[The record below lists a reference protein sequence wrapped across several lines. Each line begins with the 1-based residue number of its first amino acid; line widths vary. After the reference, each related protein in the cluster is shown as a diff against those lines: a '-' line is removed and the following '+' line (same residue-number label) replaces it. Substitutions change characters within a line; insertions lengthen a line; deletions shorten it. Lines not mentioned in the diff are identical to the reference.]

1 MISMMCCFLF
11 TIQNNKADVTA
22 LCQQSFRFIIFIL
35 IKTSFTIFIAMIIR
49 PATSPD
55 VPAIMQLI
63 ADIVPAMREAGNY
76 QWDSTYPNA
85 AVFEE
90 DIAMN
95 QLWVA
100 ELDGDIAGVAAITT
114 EQYPEYAS
122 VGMDITETAIVV
134 HRLAV
139 STQYRGKGIA
149 AALMQQAETEAL
161 KRGIKTLRID
171 TNTANEATQKLFP
184 KMGYKFAGEMGL
196 SFRPGLRFY
205 CYEKR
210 LDS

>member
-1 MISMMCCFLF
+1 MIVRQAKLSDIPSIMQV
-11 TIQNNKADVTA
+11 IADV
-22 LCQQSFRFIIFIL
+22 
-35 IKTSFTIFIAMIIR
+35 
-49 PATSPD
+49 
-55 VPAIMQLI
+55 
-63 ADIVPAMREAGNY
+63 VPAMRESGNY
-76 QWDSTYPNA
+76 QWDNTYPNA

-90 DIAMN
+90 DIAFD

-100 ELDGDIAGVAAITT
+100 ELYGDIAGVAAITT

-122 VGMDITETAIVV
+122 VGMDINETAIVV

-139 STQYRGKGIA
+139 NTHYRGKGIA

-161 KRGIKTLRID
+161 RRGIKTLRID

-184 KMGYKFAGEMGL
+184 KMGYVFAGEMGL

>member
-1 MISMMCCFLF
+1 MSAEFQIPEICF
-11 TIQNNKADVTA
+11 KAGRIYYFY
-22 LCQQSFRFIIFIL
+22 C
-35 IKTSFTIFIAMIIR
+35 MIIR
-49 PATSPD
+49 RAAIPD
-55 VPAIMQLI
+55 IPAIMRVI
-63 ADIVPAMREAGNY
+63 AEVVPLMRAAGNY

-90 DIAMN
+90 DIAAN

-100 ELDGDIAGVAAITT
+100 ETDGDIAGVAAITT

-122 VGMDITETAIVV
+122 VGLDVSETAIVV

-139 STQYRGKGIA
+139 STHHRGKGIA
-149 AALMQQAETEAL
+149 AALMQEAENEAVR
-161 KRGIKTLRID
+161 RGIKTLRID
-171 TNTANEATQKLFP
+171 TNTSNQATQKLFP
-184 KMGYKFAGEMGL
+184 KIGYVFAGEMGL

-210 LDS
+210 LDN

>member
-1 MISMMCCFLF
+1 MIVRRAKLSDIPSIMQV
-11 TIQNNKADVTA
+11 IADV
-22 LCQQSFRFIIFIL
+22 
-35 IKTSFTIFIAMIIR
+35 
-49 PATSPD
+49 
-55 VPAIMQLI
+55 
-63 ADIVPAMREAGNY
+63 VPAMRESGNY
-76 QWDSTYPNA
+76 QWDNTYPNA
-85 AVFEE
+85 VVFEE
-90 DIAMN
+90 DIAFD

-100 ELDGDIAGVAAITT
+100 ELDGDIAGVGAITT

-122 VGMDITETAIVV
+122 VGMDINETAIVV

-139 STQYRGKGIA
+139 NTHYRGKGIA

-161 KRGIKTLRID
+161 RRGIKTLRID

-184 KMGYKFAGEMGL
+184 KMGYVFAGEMGL

>member
-1 MISMMCCFLF
+1 MIVRQAKLSDIPSIMQV
-11 TIQNNKADVTA
+11 IADV
-22 LCQQSFRFIIFIL
+22 
-35 IKTSFTIFIAMIIR
+35 
-49 PATSPD
+49 
-55 VPAIMQLI
+55 
-63 ADIVPAMREAGNY
+63 VPAMRESGNY
-76 QWDSTYPNA
+76 QWDNTYPNA

-90 DIAMN
+90 DIAFD

-122 VGMDITETAIVV
+122 VGMDINETAIVV

-139 STQYRGKGIA
+139 NTHYRGKGIA

-161 KRGIKTLRID
+161 RRGIKTLRID

-184 KMGYKFAGEMGL
+184 KMGYVFAGEMGL

>member
-1 MISMMCCFLF
+1 MIVRRAKLSDIPSIMQV
-11 TIQNNKADVTA
+11 IADV
-22 LCQQSFRFIIFIL
+22 
-35 IKTSFTIFIAMIIR
+35 
-49 PATSPD
+49 
-55 VPAIMQLI
+55 
-63 ADIVPAMREAGNY
+63 VPAMRESGNY
-76 QWDSTYPNA
+76 QWDNTYPNA
-85 AVFEE
+85 VVFEE
-90 DIAMN
+90 DIAFD

-122 VGMDITETAIVV
+122 VGMDINETAIVV

-139 STQYRGKGIA
+139 NTHYRGKGIA

-161 KRGIKTLRID
+161 RRGIKTLRID

-184 KMGYKFAGEMGL
+184 KMGYVFAGEMGL

>member
-1 MISMMCCFLF
+1 
-11 TIQNNKADVTA
+11 
-22 LCQQSFRFIIFIL
+22 
-35 IKTSFTIFIAMIIR
+35 MIIR
-49 PATSPD
+49 LAKQSD
-55 VPAIMQLI
+55 VAAIMQLI
-63 ADIVPAMREAGNY
+63 TDIVPAMRAAGNY
-76 QWDSTYPNA
+76 QWDSSYPNV

-90 DIAMN
+90 DIAGN

-100 ELDGDIAGVAAITT
+100 ELDGDVAGVAAITT

-122 VGMDITETAIVV
+122 VGMDISETAIVV

-139 STQYRGKGIA
+139 NAHYRGKGIA

-184 KMGYKFAGEMGL
+184 KMGYVFAGEMGL

-205 CYEKR
+205 CYEKK

>member
-1 MISMMCCFLF
+1 
-11 TIQNNKADVTA
+11 
-22 LCQQSFRFIIFIL
+22 
-35 IKTSFTIFIAMIIR
+35 MIIR
-49 PATSPD
+49 LAKHSD
-55 VPAIMQLI
+55 IPAIMQLI
-63 ADIVPAMREAGNY
+63 TAIVPAMREAGNY
-76 QWDSTYPNA
+76 QWDSSYPNA
-85 AVFEE
+85 AVFEK

-100 ELDGDIAGVAAITT
+100 ELDGEVAGVAAITT

-122 VGMDITETAIVV
+122 VGMDTSETAIVV

-139 STQYRGKGIA
+139 NTQFRGKGIA
-149 AALMQQAETEAL
+149 AGLMQQAETEAL

-184 KMGYKFAGEMGL
+184 KMGYIFAGEMGL

-210 LDS
+210 LDR